1 VRAVIVGTGRVGCG
15 FAGPALREAGY
26 ELVFVG
32 RNPVV
37 VDHLRRTGRYQVRL
51 IQAGQVQELVV
62 DGVRSVHRRHADA
75 VRREVAAADL
85 AVTAVGADSLPA
97 AASLLAPGLLRR
109 STPVNVLAFEN
120 LVDAGPRLRAL
131 VGERLPL
138 ANGLE
143 GHGFAGAL
151 VTRVI
156 AGRFGDPSGD
166 EPITFVGD
174 PPCGFRVEASGL
186 GPPLPAIPGMT
197 LVDDYAACMKS
208 KLYIFGAGH
217 ATAAYL
223 GYLKGYRFVHSAV
236 RDPEIRE
243 VTLGALSE
251 GRQGV
256 ASRYGTDRAGR
267 PDDLPAIVAR
277 FENAALCDP
286 VCRVG
291 RDPCRKLAWNDRLV
305 GAARLAEEAGVG
317 APNLALAIAAALYF
331 QSVGDPSAAALRTSL
346 RKLGI
351 AATLQSVCGL
361 DPREPLMERVER
373 AWDMLTPGRHP
384 ENFLLNIEPC
394 AWAAEQ
400 PRASA
405 PTGRFRREPRPRQRL
420 GVAK

>member
-15 FAGPALREAGY
+15 FAGPALRAAGY

-32 RNPVV
+32 RNAAV
-37 VDHLRRTGRYQVRL
+37 VDHLRRTGRYRVRL
-51 IQAGQVQELVV
+51 IQAGEVQEVVV
-62 DGVRSVHRRHADA
+62 DGVRSVHRRDA
-75 VRREVAAADL
+75 EAVTREVAAADL
-85 AVTAVGADSLPA
+85 VVTAVGAENLRA

-131 VGERLPL
+131 VAEQLPL
-138 ANGLE
+138 VDGVV

-156 AGRFGDPSGD
+156 AARLGDPHGG

-174 PPCGFRVEASGL
+174 PPCGIRVEAAGL
-186 GPPLPAIPGMT
+186 GPPLPPIPGMT
-197 LVDDYAACMKS
+197 LVDDYAACMNS

-236 RDPEIRE
+236 RDREIRE

-251 GRQGV
+251 GRDGV
-256 ASRYGTDRAGR
+256 ESRYGPERAGR
-267 PDDLPAIVAR
+267 PDDLLAIVAR

-286 VCRVG
+286 VYRVG

-305 GAARLAEEAGVG
+305 GAARLAEEAGVS
-317 APNLALAIAAALYF
+317 ASNLALAIAAALYF
-331 QSVGDPSAAALRTSL
+331 QSVGDPSAAALRASL

-351 AATLQSVCGL
+351 AATLQGVCGL
-361 DPREPLMERVER
+361 DPREPLMERVVR

-394 AWAAEQ
+394 AWAAEP
-400 PRASA
+400 PRAGA
-405 PTGRFRREPRPRQRL
+405 ATGRFRRAPRPRQGL